1 MFWTIA
7 PAIKGITGVGFGY
20 DAHGDLTGPH
30 GGEPMTLLRAALGLL
45 AVFFA
50 HYLGR
55 SAVGL
60 CQRREARSRTVTWAL
75 RTAVCVLAVLWA
87 RGLDLLSGVVLAL
100 TAISLGAGAWRQLR
114 PPKDEALVKQMF
126 PEE

>member
-7 PAIKGITGVGFGY
+7 PAVNRITGAGFGY
-20 DAHGDLTGPH
+20 DAHGDLTGHH
-30 GGEPMTLLRAALGLL
+30 GGGIMSLLRAALRLL

-60 CQRREARSRTVTWAL
+60 CQRREARSRTITWAL
-75 RTAVCVLAVLWA
+75 RTAVCVVAVLWA

-100 TAISLGAGAWRQLR
+100 TAISLGTGAWRQLR
-114 PPKDEALVKQMF
+114 PPKDEGLVKQMF